1 MAFALVD
8 CESFYASCERIFR
21 PDLKNI
27 PIVVLSNNDGCVIAR
42 STEAKKMGIGMGV
55 PWFKVRDSFLKEN
68 GKVFSSNFTFYGDI
82 SARVMNI
89 LEGFIPRV
97 EIYSIDEAFLDLR
110 SFKKNIDLVNFSYDC
125 KRKIREWVGIPVSIG
140 IAPTK
145 TLAKLANKVAKD
157 DPRFDGVVILSEP
170 KIIRHF
176 LRSMPVEKIW
186 GIGKRLTARL
196 ENIGVKTAYDLTKID
211 SRLIG
216 DNFNVVLERTV
227 RELKGQSC
235 ITLHDFM
242 EPKKQIMVS
251 RSFGRSI
258 RSKNLL
264 SEAISFH
271 ASRAAE
277 KLRYEKQKCRLITTF
292 IRSNRFNT
300 KVKQIYASR
309 SLELIHPTDDTRI
322 IIKSAN
328 RILEKIYANGYQYA
342 KAGIL
347 LSDFTDSY
355 GYQMSLFD
363 KKRDNKSASKLMET
377 IDYINLMEIAKVG
390 FGNQGY
396 RNTWK
401 MKREIKSQ
409 RYTTKIDEIPMI
421 K

>member
-1 MAFALVD
+1 MFALID
-8 CESFYASCERIFR
+8 CNSFYASCEKIFR
-21 PDLKNI
+21 PDLKHR

-42 STEAKKMGIGMGV
+42 SPEAKKMGINMTQPWYQVKDQYLSKGGV
-55 PWFKVRDSFLKEN
+55 
-68 GKVFSSNFTFYGDI
+68 VFSSNYEFYADI
-82 SARVMNI
+82 SNRVMNVLSDLCPEI
-89 LEGFIPRV
+89 D
-97 EIYSIDEAFLDLR
+97 IYSIDEAFLDLR
-110 SFKKNIDLVNFSYDC
+110 TFRKNIDLVNFAYDC
-125 KRKIREWVGIPVSIG
+125 KKRIKDWIGVPVSIG

-170 KIIRHF
+170 RIIRHF
-176 LRSMPVEKIW
+176 LKSMPIEKIW
-186 GIGKRLTARL
+186 GIGRKLTAKL
-196 ENIGVKTAYDLTKID
+196 ENIDIKTAYDLSQVD

-258 RSKNLL
+258 RSKSIL

-277 KLRYEKQKCRLITTF
+277 KLRHEKQKCRLITAF

-300 KVKQIYASR
+300 RVRQIYAAKSF
-309 SLELIHPTDDTRI
+309 ELVHPTDDTRI
-322 IIKSAN
+322 IIKNAN
-328 RILEKIYANGYQYA
+328 RILDKIFADGYQYA

-347 LSDFTDSY
+347 LSDFTNKY

-363 KKRDNKSASKLMET
+363 KKRDEKMASRLMET
-377 IDYINLMEIAKVG
+377 VDYINLMEIAKIG

-396 RNTWK
+396 RNTWR
-401 MKREIKSQ
+401 MKREIKSK
-409 RYTTKIDEIPMI
+409 RYTTKIEEIPI
-421 K
+421 TK

>member
-1 MAFALVD
+1 MFALID
-8 CESFYASCERIFR
+8 CNSFYASCEKIFR
-21 PDLKNI
+21 PDLKHR

-42 STEAKKMGIGMGV
+42 SPEAKKMGINMTQPWYQVKDQYLSKGGV
-55 PWFKVRDSFLKEN
+55 
-68 GKVFSSNFTFYGDI
+68 VFSSNYEFYADI
-82 SARVMNI
+82 SNRVMNVLSDLCPEI
-89 LEGFIPRV
+89 D
-97 EIYSIDEAFLDLR
+97 IYSIDEAFLDLR
-110 SFKKNIDLVNFSYDC
+110 TFRKNIDLVNFAYDC
-125 KRKIREWVGIPVSIG
+125 KKRIKDWIGVPVSIG

-157 DPRFDGVVILSEP
+157 DPRFDGVVIMSEP
-170 KIIRHF
+170 RIIRHF
-176 LRSMPVEKIW
+176 LKSMPIEKIW
-186 GIGKRLTARL
+186 GIGRKLTAKL
-196 ENIGVKTAYDLTKID
+196 ENIDIKTAYDLSQVD

-258 RSKNLL
+258 RSKSVL

-277 KLRYEKQKCRLITTF
+277 KLRHEKQKCRLITAF

-300 KVKQIYASR
+300 RVRQIYAAKSF
-309 SLELIHPTDDTRI
+309 ELVHPTDDTRI
-322 IIKSAN
+322 IIKNAN
-328 RILEKIYANGYQYA
+328 RILDQIFADGYQYA

-347 LSDFTDSY
+347 LSDFTNKY

-363 KKRDNKSASKLMET
+363 KKRDEKIASRLMET
-377 IDYINLMEIAKVG
+377 VDYINLMEIAKIG

-396 RNTWK
+396 RNTWR
-401 MKREIKSQ
+401 MKREIKSK
-409 RYTTKIDEIPMI
+409 RYTTKIEEIPI
-421 K
+421 TK

>member
-1 MAFALVD
+1 MFALID
-8 CESFYASCERIFR
+8 CNSFYASCEKIFR
-21 PDLKNI
+21 PDLKHR

-42 STEAKKMGIGMGV
+42 SPEAKKMGISMTQPWYQVKDQYLSRGGV
-55 PWFKVRDSFLKEN
+55 
-68 GKVFSSNFTFYGDI
+68 VFSSNYEFYADI
-82 SARVMNI
+82 SNRVMNVLSDLCPEI
-89 LEGFIPRV
+89 D
-97 EIYSIDEAFLDLR
+97 IYSIDEAFLDLR
-110 SFKKNIDLVNFSYDC
+110 TFRKNIDLVNFAYDC
-125 KRKIREWVGIPVSIG
+125 KKRIKDWIGVPVSIG

-170 KIIRHF
+170 RVIKHF
-176 LRSMPVEKIW
+176 LKSMPIEKIW
-186 GIGKRLTARL
+186 GIGRKLTAKL
-196 ENIGVKTAYDLTKID
+196 ENIDIKTAYDLSQVD

-251 RSFGRSI
+251 RSFGKSI
-258 RSKNLL
+258 RSKSVL

-277 KLRYEKQKCRLITTF
+277 KLRYEKQKCRLITAF

-300 KVKQIYASR
+300 RVRQIYAAKSF
-309 SLELIHPTDDTRI
+309 ELVHPTDDTRI
-322 IIKSAN
+322 IIKNAN
-328 RILEKIYANGYQYA
+328 RILDQIFADGYQYA
-342 KAGIL
+342 KAGVL
-347 LSDFTDSY
+347 LSDFTNRY

-363 KKRDNKSASKLMET
+363 KKRDEKMASRLMQT
-377 IDYINLMEIAKVG
+377 VDYINLMEIAKIG

-396 RNTWK
+396 RNTWR
-401 MKREIKSQ
+401 MKREIKSK
-409 RYTTKIDEIPMI
+409 RYTTKIEEIPTT

>member
-1 MAFALVD
+1 MFALID
-8 CESFYASCERIFR
+8 CNSFYASCEKIFR
-21 PDLKNI
+21 PDLKDR
-27 PIVVLSNNDGCVIAR
+27 PVVILSNNDGCVIAR
-42 STEAKKMGIGMGV
+42 SSEAKKMGVSMTQPWYQVKDQYLSKGGV
-55 PWFKVRDSFLKEN
+55 
-68 GKVFSSNFTFYGDI
+68 VFSSNYELYADI
-82 SARVMNI
+82 SNRVMNVLSDLCPEI
-89 LEGFIPRV
+89 D
-97 EIYSIDEAFLDLR
+97 IYSIDEAFLDLR

-196 ENIGVKTAYDLTKID
+196 GNIGVKTAYDLTKID

>member
-1 MAFALVD
+1 MFALID
-8 CESFYASCERIFR
+8 CNSFYASCEKIFR
-21 PDLKNI
+21 PDLKHR

-42 STEAKKMGIGMGV
+42 SPEAKKMGISMTQPWYQVKDQYLSKGGV
-55 PWFKVRDSFLKEN
+55 
-68 GKVFSSNFTFYGDI
+68 VFSSNYEFYADI
-82 SARVMNI
+82 SNRVMNVLSDLCPEI
-89 LEGFIPRV
+89 D
-97 EIYSIDEAFLDLR
+97 IYSIDEAFLDLR
-110 SFKKNIDLVNFSYDC
+110 TFRKNIDLVNFAYDC
-125 KRKIREWVGIPVSIG
+125 KKRIKDWIGVPVSIG

-157 DPRFDGVVILSEP
+157 DPRFGGVVILSEP
-170 KIIRHF
+170 RVIRHF
-176 LRSMPVEKIW
+176 LKSMPIEKIW
-186 GIGKRLTARL
+186 GIGRKLTAKL
-196 ENIGVKTAYDLTKID
+196 ENIDIKTAYDLSQVD

-251 RSFGRSI
+251 RSFGKSI
-258 RSKNLL
+258 RSKSIL

-277 KLRYEKQKCRLITTF
+277 KLRYEKQKCRLITAF

-300 KVKQIYASR
+300 RVRQIYAAKSF
-309 SLELIHPTDDTRI
+309 ELVHPTDDTRI
-322 IIKSAN
+322 IIKNAN
-328 RILEKIYANGYQYA
+328 RILDQIFADGYQYA
-342 KAGIL
+342 KAGVL
-347 LSDFTDSY
+347 LSDFTNRY

-363 KKRDNKSASKLMET
+363 KKRDEKMASKLMQT
-377 IDYINLMEIAKVG
+377 VDYINLMEIAKIG

-396 RNTWK
+396 RNTWR
-401 MKREIKSQ
+401 MKREIKSK
-409 RYTTKIDEIPMI
+409 RYTTKIEEIPTT

>member
-1 MAFALVD
+1 MFALID
-8 CESFYASCERIFR
+8 CNSFYASCEKIFR
-21 PDLKNI
+21 PDLKYR

-42 STEAKKMGIGMGV
+42 SPEAKKMGISMTQPWYQVKDQYLSRGGV
-55 PWFKVRDSFLKEN
+55 
-68 GKVFSSNFTFYGDI
+68 VFSSNYEFYADI
-82 SARVMNI
+82 SNRVMNVLSDLCPEI
-89 LEGFIPRV
+89 D
-97 EIYSIDEAFLDLR
+97 IYSIDEAFLDLKTFR
-110 SFKKNIDLVNFSYDC
+110 KNIDLVNFAYDC
-125 KRKIREWVGIPVSIG
+125 KKRIKDWIGVPVSIG

-170 KIIRHF
+170 RVIRHF
-176 LRSMPVEKIW
+176 LKSMPIEKIW
-186 GIGKRLTARL
+186 GIGRKLTAKL
-196 ENIGVKTAYDLTKID
+196 ENIDIKTAYDLSQVD

-251 RSFGRSI
+251 RSFGKSI
-258 RSKNLL
+258 RSKSVL

-277 KLRYEKQKCRLITTF
+277 KLRYEKQKCRLITAF

-300 KVKQIYASR
+300 RVRQIYAAKSF
-309 SLELIHPTDDTRI
+309 ELVHPTDDTRI
-322 IIKSAN
+322 IIKNAN
-328 RILEKIYANGYQYA
+328 RILDQIFADGYQYA
-342 KAGIL
+342 KAGVL
-347 LSDFTDSY
+347 LSDFTNRY

-363 KKRDNKSASKLMET
+363 KKRDEKMASRLMQT
-377 IDYINLMEIAKVG
+377 VDYINLMEIAKIG

-396 RNTWK
+396 RNTWR
-401 MKREIKSQ
+401 MKREIKSK
-409 RYTTKIDEIPMI
+409 RYTTQIGEIPTT

>member
-1 MAFALVD
+1 MFALID
-8 CESFYASCERIFR
+8 CNSFYASCEKIFR
-21 PDLKNI
+21 PDLKDR
-27 PIVVLSNNDGCVIAR
+27 PVVILSNNDGCVIAR
-42 STEAKKMGIGMGV
+42 SSEAKKMGVSMTQPWYQVKDQYLSKGGV
-55 PWFKVRDSFLKEN
+55 
-68 GKVFSSNFTFYGDI
+68 VFSSNYELYADI
-82 SARVMNI
+82 SNRVMNVLSDVCPEI
-89 LEGFIPRV
+89 D
-97 EIYSIDEAFLDLR
+97 IYSIDEAFLDLR

-363 KKRDNKSASKLMET
+363 KKRDEKSASKLMET

-401 MKREIKSQ
+401 MKREVKSQ

>member
-1 MAFALVD
+1 MFALID
-8 CESFYASCERIFR
+8 CNSFYASCEKIFR
-21 PDLKNI
+21 PDLKHR

-42 STEAKKMGIGMGV
+42 SPEAKKMGISMTQPWYQVKDQYLSKGGV
-55 PWFKVRDSFLKEN
+55 
-68 GKVFSSNFTFYGDI
+68 VFSSNYEFYADI
-82 SARVMNI
+82 SNRVMNVLSDLCPEI
-89 LEGFIPRV
+89 D
-97 EIYSIDEAFLDLR
+97 IYSIDEAFLDLR
-110 SFKKNIDLVNFSYDC
+110 TFRKNIDLVNFAYDC
-125 KRKIREWVGIPVSIG
+125 KKRIKDWIGVPVSIG

-170 KIIRHF
+170 RVIRHF
-176 LRSMPVEKIW
+176 LKSMPIEKIW
-186 GIGKRLTARL
+186 GIGRKLTAKL
-196 ENIGVKTAYDLTKID
+196 ENIDIKTAYDLSQVD

-258 RSKNLL
+258 RSKSVL

-277 KLRYEKQKCRLITTF
+277 KLRHEKQKCRLITAF

-300 KVKQIYASR
+300 RVRQIYAAKSF
-309 SLELIHPTDDTRI
+309 ELVHPTDDTRI
-322 IIKSAN
+322 IIKNAN
-328 RILEKIYANGYQYA
+328 RILDQIFADGYQYA

-347 LSDFTDSY
+347 LSDFTNKY

-363 KKRDNKSASKLMET
+363 KKRDEKMASRLMET
-377 IDYINLMEIAKVG
+377 VDYINLMEIAKIG

-396 RNTWK
+396 RNTWR
-401 MKREIKSQ
+401 MKREIKSN
-409 RYTTKIDEIPMI
+409 RYTTKIEEIPI
-421 K
+421 TK

>member
-1 MAFALVD
+1 MFALID
-8 CESFYASCERIFR
+8 CNSFYASCEKIFR
-21 PDLKNI
+21 PDLKHR

-42 STEAKKMGIGMGV
+42 SPEAKKMGISMTQPWYQVKDQYLSRGGV
-55 PWFKVRDSFLKEN
+55 
-68 GKVFSSNFTFYGDI
+68 VFSSNYEFYADI
-82 SARVMNI
+82 SNRVMNVLSDLCPEI
-89 LEGFIPRV
+89 D
-97 EIYSIDEAFLDLR
+97 IYSIDEAFLDLR
-110 SFKKNIDLVNFSYDC
+110 TFRKNIDLVNFAYDC
-125 KRKIREWVGIPVSIG
+125 KKRIKDWIGVPVSIG

-170 KIIRHF
+170 RVIKHF
-176 LRSMPVEKIW
+176 LKSMPIEKIW
-186 GIGKRLTARL
+186 GIGRKLTAKL
-196 ENIGVKTAYDLTKID
+196 ENIDIKTAYDLSQVD

-251 RSFGRSI
+251 RSFGKSI
-258 RSKNLL
+258 RSKSVL

-277 KLRYEKQKCRLITTF
+277 KLRYEKQKCRLITAF

-300 KVKQIYASR
+300 RVRQIYAAKSF
-309 SLELIHPTDDTRI
+309 ELVHPTDDTRI
-322 IIKSAN
+322 IIKNAN
-328 RILEKIYANGYQYA
+328 RILDQIFADGYQYA
-342 KAGIL
+342 KAGVL
-347 LSDFTDSY
+347 LSDFTNRY

-363 KKRDNKSASKLMET
+363 KKRDEKMASRLMQT
-377 IDYINLMEIAKVG
+377 VDYINLMEIAKIG

-396 RNTWK
+396 RNTWR
-401 MKREIKSQ
+401 MKREIKSK
-409 RYTTKIDEIPMI
+409 RYTTQIGEIPTTR
-421 K
+421 

>member
-1 MAFALVD
+1 MFALID
-8 CESFYASCERIFR
+8 CNSFYASCEKIFR
-21 PDLKNI
+21 PDLKHR

-42 STEAKKMGIGMGV
+42 SPEAKKMGISMTQPWYQVKDQYLSRGGV
-55 PWFKVRDSFLKEN
+55 
-68 GKVFSSNFTFYGDI
+68 VFSSNYEFYADI
-82 SARVMNI
+82 SNRVMNVLSDLCPEI
-89 LEGFIPRV
+89 D
-97 EIYSIDEAFLDLR
+97 IYSIDEAFLDLR
-110 SFKKNIDLVNFSYDC
+110 TFRKNIDLVNFAYDC
-125 KRKIREWVGIPVSIG
+125 KKRIKDWIGVPVSIG

-170 KIIRHF
+170 RVIRHF
-176 LRSMPVEKIW
+176 LKSMPIEKIW
-186 GIGKRLTARL
+186 GIGRKLTAKL
-196 ENIGVKTAYDLTKID
+196 ENIDIKTAYDLSQVD

-251 RSFGRSI
+251 RSFGKSI
-258 RSKNLL
+258 RSKSVL

-277 KLRYEKQKCRLITTF
+277 KLRYEKQKCRLITAF

-300 KVKQIYASR
+300 RVRQIYAAKSF
-309 SLELIHPTDDTRI
+309 ELVHPTDDTRI
-322 IIKSAN
+322 IIKNAN
-328 RILEKIYANGYQYA
+328 RILDQIFADGYQYA
-342 KAGIL
+342 KAGVL
-347 LSDFTDSY
+347 LSDFTNRY

-363 KKRDNKSASKLMET
+363 KKRDEKMASRLMQT
-377 IDYINLMEIAKVG
+377 VDYINLMEIAKIG

-396 RNTWK
+396 RNTWR
-401 MKREIKSQ
+401 MKREIKSK
-409 RYTTKIDEIPMI
+409 RYTTQIGEIPTTR
-421 K
+421 

>member
-1 MAFALVD
+1 MFALID
-8 CESFYASCERIFR
+8 CNSFYASCEKIFR
-21 PDLKNI
+21 PDLKDR
-27 PIVVLSNNDGCVIAR
+27 PVVILSNNDGCVIAR
-42 STEAKKMGIGMGV
+42 SSEAKKMGVSMTQ
-55 PWFKVRDSFLKEN
+55 PWYQIKDQYLSK
-68 GKVFSSNFTFYGDI
+68 GGIVFSSNYEFYADI
-82 SARVMNI
+82 SNRVMNVLSDLCPEI
-89 LEGFIPRV
+89 D
-97 EIYSIDEAFLDLR
+97 IYSIDEAFLDLR
-110 SFKKNIDLVNFSYDC
+110 SFKKNIDLVNFAYDC
-125 KRKIREWVGIPVSIG
+125 KRKIREWVGVPVSIG

-170 KIIRHF
+170 RVIKHF

-196 ENIGVKTAYDLTKID
+196 ENIGVKTAHDLTQID

-258 RSKNLL
+258 RTKNVL

-300 KVKQIYASR
+300 KIKQIYASR
-309 SLELIHPTDDTRI
+309 SLELIHPTDDTRV

-363 KKRDNKSASKLMET
+363 RKSDEKSASKLMET

-396 RNTWK
+396 QNTWK

-409 RYTTKIDEIPMI
+409 RYTTKIDEIPII

>member
-1 MAFALVD
+1 MFALID
-8 CESFYASCERIFR
+8 CNSFYASCEKIFR
-21 PDLKNI
+21 PDLKHR

-42 STEAKKMGIGMGV
+42 SPEAKKMGISMTQPWYQVKNQYLSKGGV
-55 PWFKVRDSFLKEN
+55 
-68 GKVFSSNFTFYGDI
+68 VFSSNYEFYADI
-82 SARVMNI
+82 SNRVMNVLSDLCPEI
-89 LEGFIPRV
+89 D
-97 EIYSIDEAFLDLR
+97 IYSIDEAFLDLR
-110 SFKKNIDLVNFSYDC
+110 TFRKNIDLVNFAYDC
-125 KRKIREWVGIPVSIG
+125 KKRIKDWIGVPVSIG

-170 KIIRHF
+170 RIIRHF
-176 LRSMPVEKIW
+176 LKSMPIEKIW
-186 GIGKRLTARL
+186 GIGRKLTAKL
-196 ENIGVKTAYDLTKID
+196 ENIDIKTAYDLSQVD

-258 RSKNLL
+258 RSKSVL

-277 KLRYEKQKCRLITTF
+277 KLRHEKQKCRLITAF

-300 KVKQIYASR
+300 RVRQIYAAKSF
-309 SLELIHPTDDTRI
+309 ELVHPTDDTRI
-322 IIKSAN
+322 IIKNAN
-328 RILEKIYANGYQYA
+328 RILDQIFADGYQYA

-347 LSDFTDSY
+347 LSDFTNKY

-363 KKRDNKSASKLMET
+363 KKRDEKMASRLMET
-377 IDYINLMEIAKVG
+377 VEYINLMEIAKIG

-396 RNTWK
+396 RNTWR
-401 MKREIKSQ
+401 MKREIKSN
-409 RYTTKIDEIPMI
+409 RYTTKIEEIPI
-421 K
+421 TK

>member
-1 MAFALVD
+1 MFALID
-8 CESFYASCERIFR
+8 CNSFYASCEKIFR
-21 PDLKNI
+21 PDLKHR

-42 STEAKKMGIGMGV
+42 SPEAKKMGINMTQPWYQVKDQYLSKGGV
-55 PWFKVRDSFLKEN
+55 
-68 GKVFSSNFTFYGDI
+68 VFSSNYEFYADI
-82 SARVMNI
+82 SNRVMNVLSDLCPEI
-89 LEGFIPRV
+89 D
-97 EIYSIDEAFLDLR
+97 IYSIDEAFLDLR
-110 SFKKNIDLVNFSYDC
+110 TFRKNIDLVNFAYDC
-125 KRKIREWVGIPVSIG
+125 KKRIKDWIGVPVSIG

-170 KIIRHF
+170 RIIRHF
-176 LRSMPVEKIW
+176 LKSMPIEKIW
-186 GIGKRLTARL
+186 GIGRKLTAKL
-196 ENIGVKTAYDLTKID
+196 ENIDIKTAYDLSRVD

-258 RSKNLL
+258 RSKSVL

-277 KLRYEKQKCRLITTF
+277 KLRHEKQKCRLITAF

-300 KVKQIYASR
+300 RVRQIYAAKSF
-309 SLELIHPTDDTRI
+309 ELVHPTDDTRI
-322 IIKSAN
+322 IIKNAN
-328 RILEKIYANGYQYA
+328 RILDQIFADGYQYA

-347 LSDFTDSY
+347 LSDFTNKY

-363 KKRDNKSASKLMET
+363 KKRDEKIASRLMET
-377 IDYINLMEIAKVG
+377 VDYINLMEIAKIG

-396 RNTWK
+396 RNTWR
-401 MKREIKSQ
+401 MKREIKSK
-409 RYTTKIDEIPMI
+409 RYTTKIEEIPI
-421 K
+421 TK

>member
-1 MAFALVD
+1 MFALID
-8 CESFYASCERIFR
+8 CNSFYASCEKIFR
-21 PDLKNI
+21 PDLKHR

-42 STEAKKMGIGMGV
+42 SPEAKKMGISMTQPWYQVKDQYLSRGGV
-55 PWFKVRDSFLKEN
+55 
-68 GKVFSSNFTFYGDI
+68 VFSSNYEFYADI
-82 SARVMNI
+82 SNRVMNVLSDLCPEI
-89 LEGFIPRV
+89 D
-97 EIYSIDEAFLDLR
+97 IYSIDEAFLDLR
-110 SFKKNIDLVNFSYDC
+110 TFRKNIDLVNFAYDC
-125 KRKIREWVGIPVSIG
+125 KKRIKDWIGVPVSIG

-170 KIIRHF
+170 RVIRHF
-176 LRSMPVEKIW
+176 LKSMPIEKIW
-186 GIGKRLTARL
+186 GIGRKLTAKL
-196 ENIGVKTAYDLTKID
+196 ENIDIKTAYDLSQVD

-251 RSFGRSI
+251 RSFGKSI
-258 RSKNLL
+258 RSKSIL

-277 KLRYEKQKCRLITTF
+277 KLRYEKQKCRLITAF

-300 KVKQIYASR
+300 RVRQIYAAKSF
-309 SLELIHPTDDTRI
+309 ELVHPTDDTRI
-322 IIKSAN
+322 IIKNAN
-328 RILEKIYANGYQYA
+328 RILDQIFADGYQYA
-342 KAGIL
+342 KAGVL
-347 LSDFTDSY
+347 LSDFTNRY

-363 KKRDNKSASKLMET
+363 KKRDEKMASKLMQT
-377 IDYINLMEIAKVG
+377 VDYINLMEIAKIG

-396 RNTWK
+396 RNTWR
-401 MKREIKSQ
+401 MKREIKSK
-409 RYTTKIDEIPMI
+409 RYTTQIGEIPTT

>member
-1 MAFALVD
+1 MFALID
-8 CESFYASCERIFR
+8 CNSFYASCEKIFR
-21 PDLKNI
+21 PDLKHR

-42 STEAKKMGIGMGV
+42 SPEAKKMGISMTQPWYQVKDQYLSKGGV
-55 PWFKVRDSFLKEN
+55 
-68 GKVFSSNFTFYGDI
+68 VFSSNYEFYADI
-82 SARVMNI
+82 SNRVMNVLSDLCPEI
-89 LEGFIPRV
+89 D
-97 EIYSIDEAFLDLR
+97 IYSIDEAFLDLR
-110 SFKKNIDLVNFSYDC
+110 TFRKNIDLVNFAYDC
-125 KRKIREWVGIPVSIG
+125 KKRIRDWIGVPVSIG

-145 TLAKLANKVAKD
+145 TLAKLANKIAKD

-170 KIIRHF
+170 RIIRHF
-176 LRSMPVEKIW
+176 LKSMPIEKIW
-186 GIGKRLTARL
+186 GVGRKLTAKL
-196 ENIGVKTAYDLTKID
+196 ENIDIKTAYDLSQVD

-258 RSKNLL
+258 QSKSVL

-277 KLRYEKQKCRLITTF
+277 KLRYEKQKCRLITAF

-300 KVKQIYASR
+300 RVRQIYAAR
-309 SLELIHPTDDTRI
+309 SFELVHPTDDTRI
-322 IIKSAN
+322 IIKNAN
-328 RILEKIYANGYQYA
+328 RILDQIFSDGYQYA
-342 KAGIL
+342 KAGVL
-347 LSDFTDSY
+347 LSDFTDKY

-363 KKRDNKSASKLMET
+363 KKRDEKMASRLMKT
-377 IDYINLMEIAKVG
+377 VDYINLMEIAKIG

-396 RNTWK
+396 RNTWR
-401 MKREIKSQ
+401 MKREIKSK
-409 RYTTKIDEIPMI
+409 RYTTKIEEIPI
-421 K
+421 TK

>member
-1 MAFALVD
+1 MFALID
-8 CESFYASCERIFR
+8 CNSFYASCEKIFR
-21 PDLKNI
+21 PDLKHR

-42 STEAKKMGIGMGV
+42 SPEAKKMGINMTQPWYQVKDQYLSKGGV
-55 PWFKVRDSFLKEN
+55 
-68 GKVFSSNFTFYGDI
+68 VFSSNYEFYADI
-82 SARVMNI
+82 SNRVMNVLSDLCPEI
-89 LEGFIPRV
+89 D
-97 EIYSIDEAFLDLR
+97 IYSIDEAFLDLR
-110 SFKKNIDLVNFSYDC
+110 TFRKNIDLVNFAYDC
-125 KRKIREWVGIPVSIG
+125 KKRIKDWIGVPVSIG

-170 KIIRHF
+170 RIIRHF
-176 LRSMPVEKIW
+176 LKSMPIEKIW
-186 GIGKRLTARL
+186 GIGRKLTAKL
-196 ENIGVKTAYDLTKID
+196 ENIDIKTAYDLSQVD

-258 RSKNLL
+258 RSKSVL

-277 KLRYEKQKCRLITTF
+277 KLRHEKQKCRLITAF

-300 KVKQIYASR
+300 RVRQIYAAKSF
-309 SLELIHPTDDTRI
+309 ELVHPTDDTRI
-322 IIKSAN
+322 IIKNAN
-328 RILEKIYANGYQYA
+328 RILDQIFADGYQYA

-347 LSDFTDSY
+347 LSDFTNKY

-363 KKRDNKSASKLMET
+363 KKRDEKIASRLMET
-377 IDYINLMEIAKVG
+377 VDYINLMEIAKIG

-396 RNTWK
+396 RNIWR
-401 MKREIKSQ
+401 MKREIKSN
-409 RYTTKIDEIPMI
+409 RYTTKIEEIPI
-421 K
+421 TK

>member
-1 MAFALVD
+1 MFALID
-8 CESFYASCERIFR
+8 CNSFYASCEKIFR
-21 PDLKNI
+21 PDLKDC
-27 PIVVLSNNDGCVIAR
+27 PVVILSNNDGCVIAR
-42 STEAKKMGIGMGV
+42 SSEAKKMGVSMTQPWYQIKDQYLSKGGV
-55 PWFKVRDSFLKEN
+55 
-68 GKVFSSNFTFYGDI
+68 VFSSNYELYADI
-82 SARVMNI
+82 SNRVMNVLSDVCPEI
-89 LEGFIPRV
+89 D
-97 EIYSIDEAFLDLR
+97 IYSIDEAFLDLR

-170 KIIRHF
+170 KIIKHF

-196 ENIGVKTAYDLTKID
+196 ENIGVKTAYDLTRID

-277 KLRYEKQKCRLITTF
+277 KLRHEKQKCRLITTF

-363 KKRDNKSASKLMET
+363 KKRDEKSASKLMET
-377 IDYINLMEIAKVG
+377 MDYINLMEIAKVG

-401 MKREIKSQ
+401 MKREVKSQ
-409 RYTTKIDEIPMI
+409 RYTTKIAEIPLAT
-421 K
+421 

>member
-1 MAFALVD
+1 MFALID
-8 CESFYASCERIFR
+8 CNSFYASCEKIFR
-21 PDLKNI
+21 PDLKHR

-42 STEAKKMGIGMGV
+42 SPEAKKMGISMTQPWYQVKDQYLSKGGV
-55 PWFKVRDSFLKEN
+55 
-68 GKVFSSNFTFYGDI
+68 VFSSNYEFYADI
-82 SARVMNI
+82 SNRVMNVLSDLCPEI
-89 LEGFIPRV
+89 D
-97 EIYSIDEAFLDLR
+97 IYSIDEAFLDLR
-110 SFKKNIDLVNFSYDC
+110 TFRKNIDLVNFAYDC
-125 KRKIREWVGIPVSIG
+125 KKRIKNWIGVPVSIG

-170 KIIRHF
+170 RVIRHF
-176 LRSMPVEKIW
+176 LKSMPIEKIW
-186 GIGKRLTARL
+186 GIGRKLTAKL
-196 ENIGVKTAYDLTKID
+196 ENIDIKTAYDLSQVD

-258 RSKNLL
+258 RSKSVL

-277 KLRYEKQKCRLITTF
+277 KLRHEKQKCRLITAF

-300 KVKQIYASR
+300 RVRQIYAAKSF
-309 SLELIHPTDDTRI
+309 ELVHPTDDTRI
-322 IIKSAN
+322 IIKNAN
-328 RILEKIYANGYQYA
+328 RILDQIFADGYQYA
-342 KAGIL
+342 KAGVL
-347 LSDFTDSY
+347 LSDFTNRY

-363 KKRDNKSASKLMET
+363 KKRDEKMASKLMQT
-377 IDYINLMEIAKVG
+377 VDYINLMEIAKIG

-396 RNTWK
+396 RNTWR
-401 MKREIKSQ
+401 MKREIKSK
-409 RYTTKIDEIPMI
+409 RYTTKIEEIPTT

>member
-1 MAFALVD
+1 MFALID
-8 CESFYASCERIFR
+8 CNSFYASCEKIFR
-21 PDLKNI
+21 PDLKHR

-42 STEAKKMGIGMGV
+42 SPEAKKMGINMTQPWYQVKDQYLSKGGV
-55 PWFKVRDSFLKEN
+55 
-68 GKVFSSNFTFYGDI
+68 VFSSNYEFYADI
-82 SARVMNI
+82 SNRVMNVLSDLCPEI
-89 LEGFIPRV
+89 D
-97 EIYSIDEAFLDLR
+97 IYSIDEAFLDLR
-110 SFKKNIDLVNFSYDC
+110 TFRKNIDLVNFAYDC
-125 KRKIREWVGIPVSIG
+125 KKRIKDWIGVPVSIG

-170 KIIRHF
+170 RIIRHF
-176 LRSMPVEKIW
+176 LKSMPIEKIW
-186 GIGKRLTARL
+186 GIGRKLTAKL
-196 ENIGVKTAYDLTKID
+196 ENIDIKTAYDLSQVN

-258 RSKNLL
+258 RSKSVL

-277 KLRYEKQKCRLITTF
+277 KLRHEKQKCRLITAF

-300 KVKQIYASR
+300 RVRQIYAAKSF
-309 SLELIHPTDDTRI
+309 ELVHPTDDTRI
-322 IIKSAN
+322 IIKNAN
-328 RILEKIYANGYQYA
+328 RILDQIFADGYQYA

-347 LSDFTDSY
+347 LSDFTNKY

-363 KKRDNKSASKLMET
+363 KKRDEKIASRLMET
-377 IDYINLMEIAKVG
+377 VDYINLMEIAKIG

-396 RNTWK
+396 RNTWR
-401 MKREIKSQ
+401 MKREIKSK
-409 RYTTKIDEIPMI
+409 RYTTKIEEIPI
-421 K
+421 TK

>member
-1 MAFALVD
+1 MFALID
-8 CESFYASCERIFR
+8 CNSFYASCEKIFR
-21 PDLKNI
+21 PDLKHR

-42 STEAKKMGIGMGV
+42 SPEAKKMGISMTQPWYQVKDQYLSKGGV
-55 PWFKVRDSFLKEN
+55 
-68 GKVFSSNFTFYGDI
+68 VFSSNYEFYADI
-82 SARVMNI
+82 SNRVMNVLSDLCPEI
-89 LEGFIPRV
+89 D
-97 EIYSIDEAFLDLR
+97 IYSIDEAFLDLR
-110 SFKKNIDLVNFSYDC
+110 TFRKNIDLVNFAYDC
-125 KRKIREWVGIPVSIG
+125 KKRIKDWIGVPVSIG

-170 KIIRHF
+170 RVIRHF
-176 LRSMPVEKIW
+176 LKSMPIEKIW
-186 GIGKRLTARL
+186 GIGRKLTAKL
-196 ENIGVKTAYDLTKID
+196 ENIDIKTAYDLSQVD

-251 RSFGRSI
+251 RSFGKSI
-258 RSKNLL
+258 RSKSIL

-277 KLRYEKQKCRLITTF
+277 KLRYEKQKCRLITAF

-300 KVKQIYASR
+300 RVRQIYAAKSF
-309 SLELIHPTDDTRI
+309 ELVHPTDDTRI
-322 IIKSAN
+322 IIKNAN
-328 RILEKIYANGYQYA
+328 RILDQIFADGYQYA

-347 LSDFTDSY
+347 LSDFTNRY

-363 KKRDNKSASKLMET
+363 KKRDEKMASKLMQT
-377 IDYINLMEIAKVG
+377 VDYINLMEIAKIG

-396 RNTWK
+396 RNTWR
-401 MKREIKSQ
+401 MKREIKSK
-409 RYTTKIDEIPMI
+409 RYTTKIEEIPTT

>member
-1 MAFALVD
+1 MFALID
-8 CESFYASCERIFR
+8 CNSFYASCEKIFR
-21 PDLKNI
+21 PDLKHR

-42 STEAKKMGIGMGV
+42 SPEAKKMGISMTQPWYQVKDQYLSKGGV
-55 PWFKVRDSFLKEN
+55 
-68 GKVFSSNFTFYGDI
+68 VFSSNYEFYADI
-82 SARVMNI
+82 SNRVMNVLSDLCPEI
-89 LEGFIPRV
+89 D
-97 EIYSIDEAFLDLR
+97 IYSIDEAFLDLR
-110 SFKKNIDLVNFSYDC
+110 TFRKNIDLVNFAYDC
-125 KRKIREWVGIPVSIG
+125 KKRIKDWIGVPVSIG

-170 KIIRHF
+170 RVIRHF
-176 LRSMPVEKIW
+176 LKSMPIEKIW
-186 GIGKRLTARL
+186 GIGRKLTAKL
-196 ENIGVKTAYDLTKID
+196 ENIDIKTAYDLSQVD

-251 RSFGRSI
+251 RSFGKSI
-258 RSKNLL
+258 RSKSVL

-277 KLRYEKQKCRLITTF
+277 KLRYEKQKCRLITAF

-300 KVKQIYASR
+300 RVRQIYAAKSF
-309 SLELIHPTDDTRI
+309 ELVHPTDDTRI
-322 IIKSAN
+322 IIKNAN
-328 RILEKIYANGYQYA
+328 RILDQIFADGYQYA
-342 KAGIL
+342 KAGVL
-347 LSDFTDSY
+347 LSDFTNRY

-363 KKRDNKSASKLMET
+363 KKRDEKMASKLMQT
-377 IDYINLMEIAKVG
+377 VDYINLMEIAKIG

-396 RNTWK
+396 RNTWR
-401 MKREIKSQ
+401 MKREIKSK
-409 RYTTKIDEIPMI
+409 RYTTQIGEIPTT

>member
-1 MAFALVD
+1 MFALID
-8 CESFYASCERIFR
+8 CNSFYASCEKIFR
-21 PDLKNI
+21 PDLKHR

-42 STEAKKMGIGMGV
+42 SPEAKKMGINMTQPWYQVKDQYLSKGGV
-55 PWFKVRDSFLKEN
+55 
-68 GKVFSSNFTFYGDI
+68 VFSSNYEFYADI
-82 SARVMNI
+82 SNRVMNVLSDLCPEI
-89 LEGFIPRV
+89 D
-97 EIYSIDEAFLDLR
+97 IYSIDEAFLDLR
-110 SFKKNIDLVNFSYDC
+110 TFRKNIDLVNFAYDC
-125 KRKIREWVGIPVSIG
+125 KKRIKDWIGVPVSIG

-170 KIIRHF
+170 RIIRHF
-176 LRSMPVEKIW
+176 LKSMPIEKIW
-186 GIGKRLTARL
+186 GIGRKLTAKL
-196 ENIGVKTAYDLTKID
+196 ENIDIKTAYDLSQVD

-258 RSKNLL
+258 RSKSVL

-277 KLRYEKQKCRLITTF
+277 KLRHEKQKCRLITAF

-300 KVKQIYASR
+300 RVRQIYAAKSF
-309 SLELIHPTDDTRI
+309 ELVHPTDDTRI
-322 IIKSAN
+322 IIKNAN
-328 RILEKIYANGYQYA
+328 RILDQIFADGYQYA

-347 LSDFTDSY
+347 LSDFTNKY

-363 KKRDNKSASKLMET
+363 KKRDEKIASRLMET
-377 IDYINLMEIAKVG
+377 VDYINLMEIAKIG

-396 RNTWK
+396 RNTWR
-401 MKREIKSQ
+401 MKREIKSN
-409 RYTTKIDEIPMI
+409 RYTTKIEEIPI
-421 K
+421 TK

>member
-1 MAFALVD
+1 MFALID
-8 CESFYASCERIFR
+8 CNSFYASCEKIFR
-21 PDLKNI
+21 PDLKHR
-27 PIVVLSNNDGCVIAR
+27 PIVVLSNNDGCGIAR
-42 STEAKKMGIGMGV
+42 SPEAKKMATNMTHPWYQVKDQYLSKGGV
-55 PWFKVRDSFLKEN
+55 
-68 GKVFSSNFTFYGDI
+68 VFSSNYEFYADI
-82 SARVMNI
+82 SNRVMNVLSDLCPEI
-89 LEGFIPRV
+89 D
-97 EIYSIDEAFLDLR
+97 IYSIDEAFLDLR
-110 SFKKNIDLVNFSYDC
+110 TFRKNIDLVNFAYDC
-125 KRKIREWVGIPVSIG
+125 KKRIKDWIGVPVSIG

-170 KIIRHF
+170 RVIRHF
-176 LRSMPVEKIW
+176 LKSMPIEKIW
-186 GIGKRLTARL
+186 GIGRKLTAKL
-196 ENIGVKTAYDLTKID
+196 ENIDIKTAYDLSQVD

-258 RSKNLL
+258 RSKSVL

-277 KLRYEKQKCRLITTF
+277 KLRHEKQKCRLITAF

-300 KVKQIYASR
+300 RVRQIYAAKSF
-309 SLELIHPTDDTRI
+309 ELVHPTDDTRI
-322 IIKSAN
+322 IIKNAN
-328 RILEKIYANGYQYA
+328 RILDQIFADGYQYA

-347 LSDFTDSY
+347 LSDFTNKY

-363 KKRDNKSASKLMET
+363 KKRDEKMASRLMET
-377 IDYINLMEIAKVG
+377 VDYINLMEIAKIG

-396 RNTWK
+396 RNTWR
-401 MKREIKSQ
+401 MKREIKSN
-409 RYTTKIDEIPMI
+409 RYTTKIEEIPI
-421 K
+421 TK

>member
-1 MAFALVD
+1 MFALID
-8 CESFYASCERIFR
+8 CNSFYASCEKIFR
-21 PDLKNI
+21 PDLKHR

-42 STEAKKMGIGMGV
+42 SPEAKKMGISMTQPWYQVKDQYLSKGGV
-55 PWFKVRDSFLKEN
+55 
-68 GKVFSSNFTFYGDI
+68 VFSSNYEFYADI
-82 SARVMNI
+82 SNRVMNVLSDLCPEI
-89 LEGFIPRV
+89 D
-97 EIYSIDEAFLDLR
+97 IYSIDEAFLDLKTFR
-110 SFKKNIDLVNFSYDC
+110 KNIDLVNFAYDC
-125 KRKIREWVGIPVSIG
+125 KKRIKDWIGVPVSIG

-170 KIIRHF
+170 RVIRHF
-176 LRSMPVEKIW
+176 LKSMPIEKIW
-186 GIGKRLTARL
+186 GIGRKLTAKL
-196 ENIGVKTAYDLTKID
+196 ENIDIKTAYDLSQVD

-251 RSFGRSI
+251 RSFGKSI
-258 RSKNLL
+258 RSKSVL

-277 KLRYEKQKCRLITTF
+277 KLRYEKQKCRLITAF
-292 IRSNRFNT
+292 IRSNRFNNR
-300 KVKQIYASR
+300 VRQIYAAKSF
-309 SLELIHPTDDTRI
+309 ELVHPTDDTRI
-322 IIKSAN
+322 IIKNAN
-328 RILEKIYANGYQYA
+328 RILDQIFADGYQYA
-342 KAGIL
+342 KAGVL
-347 LSDFTDSY
+347 LSDFTNRY

-363 KKRDNKSASKLMET
+363 KKRDEKMASRLMQT
-377 IDYINLMEIAKVG
+377 VDYINLMEIAKIG

-396 RNTWK
+396 RNTWR
-401 MKREIKSQ
+401 MKREIKSK
-409 RYTTKIDEIPMI
+409 RYTTQIGEIPTT

>member
-1 MAFALVD
+1 MFALID
-8 CESFYASCERIFR
+8 CNSFYASCEKIFR
-21 PDLKNI
+21 PDLKHR

-42 STEAKKMGIGMGV
+42 SPEAKKMGISMTQPWYQVKDQYLSKGGV
-55 PWFKVRDSFLKEN
+55 
-68 GKVFSSNFTFYGDI
+68 VFSSNYEFYADI
-82 SARVMNI
+82 SNRVMNVLSDLCPEI
-89 LEGFIPRV
+89 D
-97 EIYSIDEAFLDLR
+97 IYSIDEAFLDLR
-110 SFKKNIDLVNFSYDC
+110 TFRKNIDLVNFAYDC
-125 KRKIREWVGIPVSIG
+125 KKRIKDWIGVPVSIG

-170 KIIRHF
+170 RVIRHF
-176 LRSMPVEKIW
+176 LKSMPTEKIW
-186 GIGKRLTARL
+186 GIGRKLTAKL
-196 ENIGVKTAYDLTKID
+196 ENIDIKTAYDLSQVD

-258 RSKNLL
+258 RSKSVL

-277 KLRYEKQKCRLITTF
+277 KLRHEKQKCRLITAF

-300 KVKQIYASR
+300 RVRQIYAAKSF
-309 SLELIHPTDDTRI
+309 ELVHPTDDTRV
-322 IIKSAN
+322 IIKNAN
-328 RILEKIYANGYQYA
+328 RILNQIFADGYQYA
-342 KAGIL
+342 KAGVL
-347 LSDFTDSY
+347 LSDFTDKY

-363 KKRDNKSASKLMET
+363 KKRDEKMASRLMQT
-377 IDYINLMEIAKVG
+377 VDYINLMEIAKIG

-396 RNTWK
+396 RNTWR
-401 MKREIKSQ
+401 MKREIKSK
-409 RYTTKIDEIPMI
+409 RYTTKIEEIPI
-421 K
+421 TK

>member
-1 MAFALVD
+1 MFALID
-8 CESFYASCERIFR
+8 CNSFYASCEKIFR
-21 PDLKNI
+21 PDLKDR
-27 PIVVLSNNDGCVIAR
+27 PVVILSNNDGCVIAR
-42 STEAKKMGIGMGV
+42 SSEAKKMGVSMTQ
-55 PWFKVRDSFLKEN
+55 PWYQIKDQYLSK
-68 GKVFSSNFTFYGDI
+68 GGIVFSSNYEFYADI
-82 SARVMNI
+82 SNRVMNVLSDLCPEI
-89 LEGFIPRV
+89 D
-97 EIYSIDEAFLDLR
+97 IYSIDEAFLDLR
-110 SFKKNIDLVNFSYDC
+110 SFKKNIDLVNFAYDC
-125 KRKIREWVGIPVSIG
+125 KRKIREWVGVPVSIG

-170 KIIRHF
+170 RVIKHF

-196 ENIGVKTAYDLTKID
+196 ENIGVKTAHDLTQID

-258 RSKNLL
+258 RTKNVL

-277 KLRYEKQKCRLITTF
+277 KLRYEKQKCRLVTTF

-300 KVKQIYASR
+300 KIKQIYASR

-347 LSDFTDSY
+347 LSDFTDNY

-363 KKRDNKSASKLMET
+363 KKRDEKSASKLMET

-409 RYTTKIDEIPMI
+409 RYTTKIDEIPII

>member
-1 MAFALVD
+1 MFALID
-8 CESFYASCERIFR
+8 CNSFYASCEKIFR
-21 PDLKNI
+21 PDLKHR

-42 STEAKKMGIGMGV
+42 SPEAKKMGISMTQPWYQVKDQYLSRGGV
-55 PWFKVRDSFLKEN
+55 
-68 GKVFSSNFTFYGDI
+68 VFSSNYEFYADI
-82 SARVMNI
+82 SNRVMNVLSDLCPEI
-89 LEGFIPRV
+89 D
-97 EIYSIDEAFLDLR
+97 IYSIDEAFLDLR
-110 SFKKNIDLVNFSYDC
+110 TFRKNIDLVNFAYDC
-125 KRKIREWVGIPVSIG
+125 KKRIKDWIGVPVSIG

-170 KIIRHF
+170 RVIRHF
-176 LRSMPVEKIW
+176 LKSMPIEKIW
-186 GIGKRLTARL
+186 GIGRRLTAKL
-196 ENIGVKTAYDLTKID
+196 ENIDIKTAYDLSQVD

-251 RSFGRSI
+251 RSFGKSI
-258 RSKNLL
+258 RSKSVL

-277 KLRYEKQKCRLITTF
+277 KLRYEKQKCRLITAF

-300 KVKQIYASR
+300 RVRQIYAAKSF
-309 SLELIHPTDDTRI
+309 ELVHPTDDTRI
-322 IIKSAN
+322 IIKNAN
-328 RILEKIYANGYQYA
+328 QILDQIFADGYQYA
-342 KAGIL
+342 KAGVL
-347 LSDFTDSY
+347 LSDFTDRY

-363 KKRDNKSASKLMET
+363 KKRDEKMASKLMQT
-377 IDYINLMEIAKVG
+377 VDYINLMEIAKIG

-396 RNTWK
+396 RNTWR
-401 MKREIKSQ
+401 MKREIKSK
-409 RYTTKIDEIPMI
+409 RYTTKIEEIPTT

>member
-1 MAFALVD
+1 MFALID
-8 CESFYASCERIFR
+8 CNSFYASCEKIFR
-21 PDLKNI
+21 PDLKHR

-42 STEAKKMGIGMGV
+42 SPEAKKMGISMTQPWYQVKDQYLSRGGV
-55 PWFKVRDSFLKEN
+55 
-68 GKVFSSNFTFYGDI
+68 VFSSNYEFYADI
-82 SARVMNI
+82 SNRVMNVLSDLCPEI
-89 LEGFIPRV
+89 D
-97 EIYSIDEAFLDLR
+97 IYSIDEAFLDLR
-110 SFKKNIDLVNFSYDC
+110 TFRKNIDLVNFAYDC
-125 KRKIREWVGIPVSIG
+125 KKRIKDWIGVPVSIG

-170 KIIRHF
+170 RVIKHF
-176 LRSMPVEKIW
+176 LKSMPIEKIW
-186 GIGKRLTARL
+186 GIGRKLTAKL
-196 ENIGVKTAYDLTKID
+196 ENIDIKTAYDLSQVD

-251 RSFGRSI
+251 RSFGKSI
-258 RSKNLL
+258 RSKSVL

-277 KLRYEKQKCRLITTF
+277 KLRYEKQKCRLITAF

-300 KVKQIYASR
+300 RVRQIYAAKSF
-309 SLELIHPTDDTRI
+309 ELVHPTDDTRI
-322 IIKSAN
+322 IIKNAN
-328 RILEKIYANGYQYA
+328 RILDQIFADGYQYA
-342 KAGIL
+342 KAGVL
-347 LSDFTDSY
+347 LSDFTNRY

-363 KKRDNKSASKLMET
+363 KKRDEKMASRLMQT
-377 IDYINLMEIAKVG
+377 VDYINLMEIAKIG

-396 RNTWK
+396 RNTWR
-401 MKREIKSQ
+401 MKREIKSK
-409 RYTTKIDEIPMI
+409 RYTTQIGEIPTT

>member
-1 MAFALVD
+1 MFALID
-8 CESFYASCERIFR
+8 CNSFYASCEKIFR
-21 PDLKNI
+21 PDLKHR

-42 STEAKKMGIGMGV
+42 SPEAKKMGISMTQPWYQVKDQYLSKGGV
-55 PWFKVRDSFLKEN
+55 
-68 GKVFSSNFTFYGDI
+68 VFSSNYEFYADI
-82 SARVMNI
+82 SNRVMNVLSDLCPEI
-89 LEGFIPRV
+89 D
-97 EIYSIDEAFLDLR
+97 IYSIDEAFLDLR
-110 SFKKNIDLVNFSYDC
+110 TFRKNIDLVNFAYDC
-125 KRKIREWVGIPVSIG
+125 KKRIKDWIGVPVSIG

-170 KIIRHF
+170 RVIRHF
-176 LRSMPVEKIW
+176 LKSMPIEKIW
-186 GIGKRLTARL
+186 GIGRKLTAKL
-196 ENIGVKTAYDLTKID
+196 ENIDIKTAYDLSQVD

-258 RSKNLL
+258 RSKSVL

-277 KLRYEKQKCRLITTF
+277 KLRHEKQKCRLITAF

-300 KVKQIYASR
+300 RVRQIYAAKSF
-309 SLELIHPTDDTRI
+309 ELVHPTDDTRI
-322 IIKSAN
+322 IIKNAN
-328 RILEKIYANGYQYA
+328 RILDQIFADGYQYA
-342 KAGIL
+342 KAGVL
-347 LSDFTDSY
+347 LSDFTNRY

-363 KKRDNKSASKLMET
+363 KKRDEKMASKLMQT
-377 IDYINLMEIAKVG
+377 VDYINLMEIAKIG

-396 RNTWK
+396 RNTWR
-401 MKREIKSQ
+401 MKREIKSK
-409 RYTTKIDEIPMI
+409 RYTTKIEEIPTT

>member
-1 MAFALVD
+1 MFALID
-8 CESFYASCERIFR
+8 CNSFYASCEKIFR
-21 PDLKNI
+21 PDLKDR
-27 PIVVLSNNDGCVIAR
+27 PVVILSNNDGCVIAR
-42 STEAKKMGIGMGV
+42 SPEAKKMGVSMTQPWYQIKDQYLSKGGV
-55 PWFKVRDSFLKEN
+55 
-68 GKVFSSNFTFYGDI
+68 VFSSNYELYADI
-82 SARVMNI
+82 SNRVMNVLSDVCPEI
-89 LEGFIPRV
+89 D
-97 EIYSIDEAFLDLR
+97 IYSIDEAFLDLR

-125 KRKIREWVGIPVSIG
+125 KRKIREWVGVPVSIG

-170 KIIRHF
+170 KIIKHF

-186 GIGKRLTARL
+186 GIGKRLAARL
-196 ENIGVKTAYDLTKID
+196 ENIGVKTAYDLTRID

-277 KLRYEKQKCRLITTF
+277 KLRHEKQKCRLITTF

-328 RILEKIYANGYQYA
+328 RILEQIYANGYQYA

>member
-1 MAFALVD
+1 MFALID
-8 CESFYASCERIFR
+8 CNSFYASCEKIFR
-21 PDLKNI
+21 PDLKHR

-42 STEAKKMGIGMGV
+42 SPEAKKMGISMTQPWYQVKDQYLSKGGV
-55 PWFKVRDSFLKEN
+55 
-68 GKVFSSNFTFYGDI
+68 VFSSNYEFYADI
-82 SARVMNI
+82 SNRVMNVLSDLCPEI
-89 LEGFIPRV
+89 D
-97 EIYSIDEAFLDLR
+97 IYSIDEAFLDLR
-110 SFKKNIDLVNFSYDC
+110 TFRKNIDLVNFAYDC
-125 KRKIREWVGIPVSIG
+125 KKRIKDWIGVPVSIG

-170 KIIRHF
+170 RVIRHF
-176 LRSMPVEKIW
+176 LKSMPIEKIW
-186 GIGKRLTARL
+186 GIGRKLTAKL
-196 ENIGVKTAYDLTKID
+196 ENIDIKTAYDLSQVD

-251 RSFGRSI
+251 RSFGKSI
-258 RSKNLL
+258 RSKSIL

-277 KLRYEKQKCRLITTF
+277 KLRYEKQKCRLITAF

-300 KVKQIYASR
+300 RVRQIYAAKSF
-309 SLELIHPTDDTRI
+309 ELVHPTDDTRI
-322 IIKSAN
+322 IIKNAN
-328 RILEKIYANGYQYA
+328 RILDQIFADGYQYA
-342 KAGIL
+342 KAGVL
-347 LSDFTDSY
+347 LSDFTNRY

-363 KKRDNKSASKLMET
+363 KKRDEKMASRLMQT
-377 IDYINLMEIAKVG
+377 VDYINLMEIAKIG

-396 RNTWK
+396 RNTWR
-401 MKREIKSQ
+401 MKREIKSK
-409 RYTTKIDEIPMI
+409 RYTTQIGEIPTT

>member
-1 MAFALVD
+1 MFALID
-8 CESFYASCERIFR
+8 CNSFYASCEKIFR
-21 PDLKNI
+21 PDLKHR

-42 STEAKKMGIGMGV
+42 SPEAKKMGISMTQPWYQVKDQYLSKGGV
-55 PWFKVRDSFLKEN
+55 
-68 GKVFSSNFTFYGDI
+68 VFSSNYEFYADI
-82 SARVMNI
+82 SNRVMNVLSDLCPEI
-89 LEGFIPRV
+89 D
-97 EIYSIDEAFLDLR
+97 IYSIDEAFLDLR
-110 SFKKNIDLVNFSYDC
+110 TFRKNIDLVNFAYDC
-125 KRKIREWVGIPVSIG
+125 KKRIKDWIGVPVSIG

-170 KIIRHF
+170 RVIRHF
-176 LRSMPVEKIW
+176 LKSMPIEKIW
-186 GIGKRLTARL
+186 GIGRRLTAKL
-196 ENIGVKTAYDLTKID
+196 ENIDIKTAYDLSQVD

-251 RSFGRSI
+251 RSFGKSI
-258 RSKNLL
+258 RSKSVL

-277 KLRYEKQKCRLITTF
+277 KLRYEKQKCRLITAF

-300 KVKQIYASR
+300 RVRQIYAAKSF
-309 SLELIHPTDDTRI
+309 ELVHPTDDTRI
-322 IIKSAN
+322 IIKNAN
-328 RILEKIYANGYQYA
+328 RILDQIFADGYQYA
-342 KAGIL
+342 KAGVL
-347 LSDFTDSY
+347 LSDFTNRY

-363 KKRDNKSASKLMET
+363 KKRDEKMASRLMQT
-377 IDYINLMEIAKVG
+377 VDYINLMEIAKIG

-396 RNTWK
+396 RNTWR
-401 MKREIKSQ
+401 MKREIKSK
-409 RYTTKIDEIPMI
+409 RYTTQIGEIPTT

>member
-1 MAFALVD
+1 MFALID
-8 CESFYASCERIFR
+8 CNSFYASCEKIFR
-21 PDLKNI
+21 PDLKHR

-42 STEAKKMGIGMGV
+42 SPEAKKMGISMTQPWYQVKDQYLSKGGV
-55 PWFKVRDSFLKEN
+55 
-68 GKVFSSNFTFYGDI
+68 VFSSNYEFYADI
-82 SARVMNI
+82 SNRVMNVLSDLCPEI
-89 LEGFIPRV
+89 D
-97 EIYSIDEAFLDLR
+97 IYSIDEAFLDLR
-110 SFKKNIDLVNFSYDC
+110 TFRKNIDLVNFAYDC
-125 KRKIREWVGIPVSIG
+125 KKRIKDWIGVPVSIG

-170 KIIRHF
+170 RVIRHF
-176 LRSMPVEKIW
+176 LKTMPIEKIW
-186 GIGKRLTARL
+186 GIGRKLTAKL
-196 ENIGVKTAYDLTKID
+196 ENIDIKTAYDLSQVD

-251 RSFGRSI
+251 RSFGKSI
-258 RSKNLL
+258 RSKSVL

-277 KLRYEKQKCRLITTF
+277 KLRYEKQKCRLITAF

-300 KVKQIYASR
+300 RVRQIYAAKSF
-309 SLELIHPTDDTRI
+309 ELVHPTDDTRI
-322 IIKSAN
+322 IIKNAN
-328 RILEKIYANGYQYA
+328 RILDQIFADGYQYA
-342 KAGIL
+342 KAGVL
-347 LSDFTDSY
+347 LSDFTNRY

-363 KKRDNKSASKLMET
+363 KKRDEKMASKLMQT
-377 IDYINLMEIAKVG
+377 VDYINLMEIAKIG

-396 RNTWK
+396 RNTWR
-401 MKREIKSQ
+401 MKREIKSK
-409 RYTTKIDEIPMI
+409 RYTTQIGEIPTT

>member
-1 MAFALVD
+1 MFALID
-8 CESFYASCERIFR
+8 CNSFYASCEKIFR
-21 PDLKNI
+21 PDLKDR
-27 PIVVLSNNDGCVIAR
+27 PVVILSNNDGCVIAR
-42 STEAKKMGIGMGV
+42 SSEAKKMGVSMTQPWYQVKDQYLSKGGV
-55 PWFKVRDSFLKEN
+55 
-68 GKVFSSNFTFYGDI
+68 VFSSNYELYADI
-82 SARVMNI
+82 SNRVMNVLSDLCPEI
-89 LEGFIPRV
+89 D
-97 EIYSIDEAFLDLR
+97 IYSIDEAFLDLR

-363 KKRDNKSASKLMET
+363 KKRDEKSASKLMET

-401 MKREIKSQ
+401 MKREVKSQ

>member
-1 MAFALVD
+1 MFALID
-8 CESFYASCERIFR
+8 CNSFYASCEKIFR
-21 PDLKNI
+21 PDLRDQ
-27 PIVVLSNNDGCVIAR
+27 PVVILSNNDGCVIAR
-42 STEAKKMGIGMGV
+42 SSEAKKMGVSMTQPWYQVKDQYLSNGGV
-55 PWFKVRDSFLKEN
+55 
-68 GKVFSSNFTFYGDI
+68 VFSSNYEFYADI
-82 SARVMNI
+82 SNRVMNI
-89 LEGFIPRV
+89 LSDLCP
-97 EIYSIDEAFLDLR
+97 EIDVYSIDEAFLDLR
-110 SFKKNIDLVNFSYDC
+110 SFKKNIDLINFSYDC
-125 KRKIREWVGIPVSIG
+125 KKKLKEWVGIPVSIG

-170 KIIRHF
+170 KVIKHF
-176 LRSMPVEKIW
+176 LRTMPVEKVW
-186 GIGKRLTARL
+186 GIGKRLTTRL
-196 ENIGVKTAYDLTKID
+196 KSIGVKTAYDLTQID

-235 ITLHDFM
+235 ITLHDSL

-258 RSKNLL
+258 KSKAIL

-277 KLRYEKQKCRLITTF
+277 KLRQEKQKCRLITAF

-300 KVKQIYASR
+300 RVRQIYASR
-309 SLELIHPTDDTRI
+309 CFELIHPTDDTRV
-322 IIKSAN
+322 IIKNAN
-328 RILEKIYANGYQYA
+328 RILDQIFANGYQYA

-347 LSDFTDSY
+347 LSDFTGSY
-355 GYQMSLFD
+355 GYQMSLFEG
-363 KKRDNKSASKLMET
+363 KRDRKDAAKLMQT
-377 IDYINLMEIAKVG
+377 VDYINLMEIAKVG

-396 RNTWK
+396 QNTWR
-401 MKREIKSQ
+401 MKREIKSK
-409 RYTTKIDEIPMI
+409 RYTTKIEEIPVI

>member
-1 MAFALVD
+1 MFALID
-8 CESFYASCERIFR
+8 CNSFYASCEKIFR
-21 PDLKNI
+21 PDLKDC
-27 PIVVLSNNDGCVIAR
+27 PVVILSNNDGCVIAR
-42 STEAKKMGIGMGV
+42 SSEAKKMGVSMTQPWYQVKDQYLSKGGV
-55 PWFKVRDSFLKEN
+55 
-68 GKVFSSNFTFYGDI
+68 VFSSNYELYADI
-82 SARVMNI
+82 SNRVMNVLSDVCPEI
-89 LEGFIPRV
+89 D
-97 EIYSIDEAFLDLR
+97 IYSIDEAFLDLR

-125 KRKIREWVGIPVSIG
+125 KRKIREWVGVPVSIG

-170 KIIRHF
+170 KIIKHF

-186 GIGKRLTARL
+186 GIGKRLAARL
-196 ENIGVKTAYDLTKID
+196 ENIGVKTAYDLTRID

-277 KLRYEKQKCRLITTF
+277 KLRHEKQKCRLITTF

-300 KVKQIYASR
+300 KVRQIYASR

-347 LSDFTDSY
+347 LSNFTDSY

-363 KKRDNKSASKLMET
+363 KKRDEESASKLMET

-409 RYTTKIDEIPMI
+409 RYTTKINEIPMI